1 MKSFG
6 WNLDSKGLES
16 LQEETAE
23 ILLSLCLLLVHK
35 EEVISEVSRSCPT
48 LCDPVDYSLPGSSVQ
63 EIFQVRVLE
72 WVAISFSRESSWPR
86 DRTQVSCIV
95 GRHFTIWATREILIE
110 IRNRHVPINKP
121 GRELLQE
128 INFAR
133 TLIMGLPASRPMS
146 K

>member
-1 MKSFG
+1 MKSHG
-6 WNLDSKGLES
+6 WSLDSKGLVS

-35 EEVISEVSRSCPT
+35 EEVISEVAQSCPT
-48 LCDPVDYSLPGSSVQ
+48 LCDPMDYSLPGSSVQ

-95 GRHFTIWATREILIE
+95 GRCFTIGATREILIE
-110 IRNRHVPINKP
+110 ICNRHVPINKP
-121 GRELLQE
+121 GRALLQE
-128 INFAR
+128 INFAS
-133 TLIMGLPASRPMS
+133 TLIMGLSASRPMS